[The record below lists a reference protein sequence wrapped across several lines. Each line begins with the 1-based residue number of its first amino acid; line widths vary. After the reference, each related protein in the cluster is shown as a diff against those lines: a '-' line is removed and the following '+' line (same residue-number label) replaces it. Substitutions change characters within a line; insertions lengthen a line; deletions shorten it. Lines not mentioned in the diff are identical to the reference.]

1 MGEFYYHKNLKVWI
15 PLACH
20 DASIISTWQSA
31 TKNKERP
38 PEAKKE
44 MIIFIWGGIID
55 ILFQKNN
62 LSKTTLSKANMVILK
77 HCGYIED

>member
-1 MGEFYYHKNLKVWI
+1 MMHQSSQHGKV
-15 PLACH
+15 L
-20 DASIISTWQSA
+20 QK
-31 TKNKERP
+31 TKKGHRKQ
-38 PEAKKE
+38 KKE

-62 LSKTTLSKANMVILK
+62 LSKTTLSKTNMVILK